1 MESIEVRVFRNK
13 AAKKDA
19 KNRIF
24 GIIQRSIGQISHF
37 KLALL
42 RKVYCHEY
50 EEMSEMIEHEIF
62 QLTKKQTLFYSLL
75 LRIRVRENKSTFN
88 P

>member
-1 MESIEVRVFRNK
+1 MESIEVRFFRNR
-13 AAKKDA
+13 AAKKNA

-24 GIIQRSIGQISHF
+24 GTIQSSMGQIFHV

-50 EEMSEMIEHEIF
+50 DEMSDMIEHEIF
-62 QLTKKQTLFYSLL
+62 QLTKKQTLFYSLF
-75 LRIRVRENKSTFN
+75 RE
-88 P
+88 